1 MVLAVHHD
9 SGKPIRVGTIAE
21 GEGIPARFLV
31 QILLQLKGAGLVTST
46 RGASGGYQLA
56 RHPQD
61 ITLWQVMR
69 IFERDTDR
77 QTTNTE
83 HETSISRAL
92 LTVWN
97 DVADAERQMLESITF
112 ARLVEQASAES
123 CDMYYI

>member
-1 MVLAVHHD
+1 MVLAIHHD

-21 GEGIPARFLV
+21 REGIPARFLV

-46 RGASGGYQLA
+46 RGAFGGYQLA
-56 RHPQD
+56 RHPRD
-61 ITLWQVMR
+61 ITLWQVVR
-69 IFERDTDR
+69 IFARDTDR

-83 HETSISRAL
+83 LETSISRAL

-97 DVADAERQMLESITF
+97 DVADAERQRLESITF

-123 CDMYYI
+123 CNMYYI